1 MTQNIQNEALIQDI
15 KDVVTN
21 AEDLLAATD
30 GQTGDKIS
38 SIRAKLKLNLGV
50 ARKQLL
56 EMESIVKEK
65 AKATAKSTDQY
76 VKENPW
82 KSVGIATGVGLV
94 LGILLN
100 RK

>member
-21 AEDLLAATD
+21 AEELLAATD
-30 GQTGDKIS
+30 SQTGDKIS

-50 ARKQLL
+50 ARKNLM

-65 AKATAKSTDQY
+65 AKATAESTDKY
-76 VKENPW
+76 VHENPW
-82 KSVGIATGVGLV
+82 KSIGIATGVGLV
-94 LGILLN
+94 IGILLN